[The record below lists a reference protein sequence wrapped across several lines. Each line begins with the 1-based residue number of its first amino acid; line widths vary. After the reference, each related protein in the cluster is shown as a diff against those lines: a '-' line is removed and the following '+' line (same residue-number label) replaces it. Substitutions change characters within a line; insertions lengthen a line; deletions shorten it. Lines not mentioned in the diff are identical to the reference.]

1 MSNQHDNG
9 STPPPQR
16 MKWVTAATIVAFV
29 VLSAVALAA
38 ILAITHSSTNSAQGA
53 NTATPQ
59 TGAIYTTTDSAG
71 SGTGACLNG
80 GVPDPVNCNIYPTKE
95 DVFLNG
101 GPTADRLPPGDYF
114 FAVIDPGSQADPNDG
129 APGNLSST
137 HDSWTNRR
145 FTVNANGTVSY
156 AGTHLFNASNDK
168 IQLAP
173 YDDTTN
179 AGGEYIAAVCAV
191 PASPSTTNPPGAEPS
206 LCKYDAYK
214 DMPGG
219 GGTAPD
225 PVGPTVIKDAAGS
238 YIRTYR
244 WGIDKSV
251 DRNQIDT
258 ASSTG
263 TFNYTVTVSHDAGT
277 VSGVGVTGTLDVTNA
292 NVLPGSNPAQTLAV
306 TLTGVTDR
314 LSDGTTCTV
323 DTSGGL
329 VLTGYHT
336 YFPYTCALGALPAGV
351 INNTTTVTWA
361 DQTLSD
367 GQFLAG
373 GVHDFT
379 VPNVPFFA
387 TVVDGSVT
395 VRDPAGGGVL
405 GTVGVADPNPTFFR
419 YSHDVTGT
427 PGTCVH
433 FDNTASFVTN
443 DSGTTGSSSQRVA
456 LCQGVDLQ
464 AAVTASTRYTRT
476 YRWEIRKSVD
486 RTRVYTTSTSATFHY
501 QTDVAQTG
509 WSDSAWRAEGT
520 ITVTNPNDFEAVTA
534 YVTDGVS
541 NGGVCT
547 VPDGA
552 GVVVPA
558 SSQVALSYTCTYAS
572 APSPTAGV
580 DTATVRW
587 DSGAAH
593 SPHDSTQAT
602 ADVVFADPTARV
614 NRTITPTDTFNGG
627 PAVSLCTL
635 TATVTPCSLTATD
648 VTPLTAHSYLYARI
662 IPVRLDVCVAYP
674 NTVDDTVGQTS
685 SVTVTVCGPTV
696 GGLTIGFWQNNNGQ
710 AMITTG
716 SSTGGVCASATW
728 LRQFAM
734 FQDLSSTATC
744 AQTATYVSNVVRAA
758 TCGGATCNAMLKAQS
773 LATALSVYFSDP
785 ALGGNRINSP
795 LSLGAERV
803 DLTRICE
810 GTCGPGVPSASA
822 AFGTAPNLTVLQML
836 QYASSRST
844 LGGTNWYGQVK
855 WLQVLAKDAFDAI
868 NNNQAFGV

>member
-1 MSNQHDNG
+1 MSDQQDNG
-9 STPPPQR
+9 PNGSAPR
-16 MKWVTAATIVAFV
+16 IKWVTAATIVAFV
-29 VLSAVALAA
+29 VLSAVVLAA
-38 ILAITHSSTNSAQGA
+38 VLAITHSSTNSAQGA

-114 FAVIDPGSQADPNDG
+114 FAVLDPGSQADPNDG

-137 HDSWTNRR
+137 HDAWTNRR

-156 AGTHLFNASNDK
+156 SGTHLFNASNYK

-219 GGTAPD
+219 STAPD
-225 PVGPTVIKDAAGS
+225 PVGPTVIKDAAGA
-238 YIRTYR
+238 YTRTYR

-251 DRNQIDT
+251 DHNEIDT
-258 ASSTG
+258 AATSG
-263 TFNYTVTVSHDAGT
+263 TFNYTVAVTHDAGT
-277 VSGVGVTGTLDVTNA
+277 VSDVSVSGTLDVTNA

-306 TLTGVTDR
+306 TLTSVTDQ
-314 LSDGTTCTV
+314 LSNGTTCVV

-329 VLTGYHT
+329 VLSEYHT
-336 YFPYTCALGALPAGV
+336 YFPYTCTLGALPTGV
-351 INNTTTVTWA
+351 VNNTTTVTWA

-373 GVHDFT
+373 GTHDFT
-379 VPNVPFFA
+379 VPNVPFFG
-387 TVVDGSVT
+387 TVADGTVT
-395 VRDPAGGGVL
+395 VSDPAGGGTL
-405 GTVGVADPNPTFFR
+405 GTVSNADPSPTYFH
-419 YSHDVTGT
+419 YSHEVTGT
-427 PGTCVH
+427 PGTCVN

-443 DSGTTGSSSQRVA
+443 TSGTTGSSNQRVT
-456 LCQGVDLQ
+456 LCEGVDLQ
-464 AAVTASTRYTRT
+464 AGVTASTHFTRT
-476 YRWEIRKSVD
+476 YHWDIHKAVD
-486 RTRVYTTSTSATFHY
+486 RTRVYTTGSTATFHY

-509 WSDSAWRAEGT
+509 WTDAGWRVTGT
-520 ITVTNPNDFEAVTA
+520 ITVTNPNDFESVTA
-534 YVTDGVS
+534 YVSDAVS
-541 NGGVCT
+541 NGGTCT
-547 VPDGA
+547 VPDGSGA
-552 GVVVPA
+552 VVAA
-558 SSQVALSYTCTYAS
+558 SSQVNLSYSCTYSS
-572 APSPTAGV
+572 APSPASGV
-580 DTATVRW
+580 DTATVLW

-593 SPHDSTQAT
+593 TPNASAQAT
-602 ADVVFADPTARV
+602 ADFVFGDPTSRV

-627 PAVSLCTL
+627 AAVNLCDL
-635 TATVTPCSLTATD
+635 TTIVTPCHLSAVD
-648 VTPLTAHSYLYARI
+648 VTPLTAQYYLYARV
-662 IPVRLDVCVAYP
+662 IPVTLDVCVSYP

-685 SVTVTVCGPTV
+685 SVTVTVCGPVV
-696 GGLTIGFWQNNNGQ
+696 GGHTIGFWQNNNGQ

-716 SSTGGVCASATW
+716 SSVGGVCASATW
-728 LRQFAM
+728 LRQFTM
-734 FQDLSSTATC
+734 FQDLSATATC
-744 AQTATYVSNVVRAA
+744 AQTAAYVYNLVRVA
-758 TCGGATCNAMLKAQS
+758 TCAGSTCNSMLKAQS
-773 LATALSVYFSDP
+773 LATALGVYFSDP
-785 ALGGNRINSP
+785 ALGGNRTNSP
-795 LSLGAERV
+795 LPLGAQRV

-810 GTCGPGVPSASA
+810 GICGPGVPTASS
-822 AFGTAPNLTVLQML
+822 AFGNAPSLTVLQML
-836 QYASSRST
+836 QYASTRSNV
-844 LGGTNWYGQVK
+844 GGTAWYAQVK
-855 WLQVLAKDAFDAI
+855 SLQVLAKDAFDAV